1 MTTAATTAGG
11 PSNETIVRTTLAA
24 LVKGDLASA
33 RAFLADDIV
42 YHLHAYQKT
51 VRGVNDFVTFL
62 TAYYGRAKDFRSD
75 IHRLIAD
82 GDFVAIQGRE
92 DYEMDGAKCGFDYAS
107 WVRLENGR
115 IVEWSDYFD
124 SRILGRQLK
133 AAKAG

>member
-1 MTTAATTAGG
+1 MSSAAAPASR

-33 RAFLADDIV
+33 RPFLADDIV

-51 VRGVNDFVTFL
+51 VRGADDFVSFL
-62 TAYYGRAKDFRSD
+62 TQYYGRAQDFRSD

-92 DYEMDGAKCGFDYAS
+92 TYVMNGATCGFDYAS

-115 IVEWSDYFD
+115 IAEWSDYFD
-124 SRILGRQLK
+124 SRILGKQLK
-133 AAKAG
+133 AATQG